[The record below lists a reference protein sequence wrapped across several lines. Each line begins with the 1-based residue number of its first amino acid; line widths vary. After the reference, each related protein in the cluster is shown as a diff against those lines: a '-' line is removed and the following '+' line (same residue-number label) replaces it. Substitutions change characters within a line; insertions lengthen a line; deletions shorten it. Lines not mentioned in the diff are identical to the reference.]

1 MEFEH
6 DTDKSGANR
15 AKHGIDF
22 SQAKSLWL
30 DPNRVEFVARFSDE
44 DRFGLIGSS
53 GGKLW
58 TAIFTIREG
67 KIRIISVR
75 RTRENETET
84 YHNR

>member
-1 MEFEH
+1 MEFEY
-6 DTDKSGANR
+6 DPDKSEANR

-44 DRFGLIGSS
+44 DRFGLIGSF

-58 TAIFTIREG
+58 AAIFTIREG

-75 RTRENETET
+75 RARENETQT
-84 YHNR
+84 YHER